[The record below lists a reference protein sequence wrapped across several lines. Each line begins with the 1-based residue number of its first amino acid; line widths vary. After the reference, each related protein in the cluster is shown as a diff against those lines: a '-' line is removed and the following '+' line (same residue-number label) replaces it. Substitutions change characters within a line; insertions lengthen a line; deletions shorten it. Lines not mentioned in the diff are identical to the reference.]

1 MFSWSRRKAFN
12 PETGSFQPC
21 GPYFGCYEHL
31 PPGLLQRSPTASSS
45 LKSVSFGGNVLEP
58 RSDRVTL
65 SLHPDSGPQH
75 KLLRLFKV
83 QKSRALS
90 VLRPC
95 LPNLA

>member
-1 MFSWSRRKAFN
+1 MDLTLDAMSIS
-12 PETGSFQPC
+12 
-21 GPYFGCYEHL
+21 HL
-31 PPGLLQRSPTASSS
+31 DYCKDLPTASSS